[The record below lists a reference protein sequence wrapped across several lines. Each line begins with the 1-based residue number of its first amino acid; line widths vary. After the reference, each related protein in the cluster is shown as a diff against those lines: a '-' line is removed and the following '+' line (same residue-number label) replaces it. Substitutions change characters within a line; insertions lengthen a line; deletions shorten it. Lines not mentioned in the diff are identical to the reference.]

1 MRRKISHAEGH
12 ENLDRWLLTYA
23 DMITLLTAFF
33 LMLYS
38 MSVMSR
44 GKFSA
49 LLSSVREG
57 FSGAALSHPADKSA
71 RPATSGG
78 ESTSS
83 YGQYQK
89 AMSDLRKYVEQ
100 QGKSGQVNVRGD
112 ERGVTISLLS
122 DGMLFARS
130 SATLQPQSAP
140 LLDRVRQILK
150 AAPNAVQV
158 EGHTDDLP
166 IHTAQFP
173 SNWELSTARAGAIL
187 RTFTEGAN
195 GLPAKRFTCA
205 GYAAVRPLAANDTET
220 HRGRNRRV
228 DIVLLKTDQEREAD
242 LLRRQEL
249 HRVLQ
254 DAPGN
259 TPSGSKTE
267 NSVSGAPDRDAAPQ
281 SQTTATPS
289 GGANL

>member
-1 MRRKISHAEGH
+1 MISPLSLSMLTLTTMRRISTHTDGP

-49 LLSSVREG
+49 LATSVRAG
-57 FSGAALSHPADKSA
+57 FSGAASSRGAAKSDSA
-71 RPATSGG
+71 STSGG
-78 ESTSS
+78 NAASR

-89 AMSDLRKYVEQ
+89 ALSDLRKYVEQ
-100 QGKSGQVNVRGD
+100 QGKGSQVNVRGD
-112 ERGVTISLLS
+112 ERGVVISLLS

-140 LLDRVRQILK
+140 LLDRVQQILK

-173 SNWELSTARAGAIL
+173 SNWELSTARAGTIL
-187 RTFTEGAN
+187 RAFTEGAN

-205 GYAAVRPLAANDTET
+205 GYADTRPLMANDTET
-220 HRGRNRRV
+220 RRGRNRRV

-242 LLRRQEL
+242 LLRRQEM
-249 HRVLQ
+249 RRILQ
-254 DAPGN
+254 D
-259 TPSGSKTE
+259 TPNDTPAGSKPT
-267 NSVSGAPDRDAAPQ
+267 STPD
-281 SQTTATPS
+281 
-289 GGANL
+289 L